1 MDQEMR
7 VKRLESEKQELQE
20 QLDLQHK
27 WAGPGCGVG
36 GRATCGGVHA
46 TSLLVA
52 GWVVDALPGAVL
64 IHRQSRGADAE
75 ASGAR
80 TTSPESV
87 LMFLEQNG
95 GSNFLLL
102 LLREGSCRARFY
114 FIFCDKVSLC
124 RPARS
129 AVAPRVTG
137 TAGMCSTPG

>member
-36 GRATCGGVHA
+36 GRVTCWGMRP

-52 GWVVDALPGAVL
+52 GWDVDTLPDAVL
-64 IHRQSRGADAE
+64 IHRHSRGADAE

-80 TTSPESV
+80 TMSPESV

-95 GSNFLLL
+95 GSNFLPL

-114 FIFCDKVSLC
+114 FIF
-124 RPARS
+124 
-129 AVAPRVTG
+129 
-137 TAGMCSTPG
+137 

>member
-36 GRATCGGVHA
+36 GRVTCWGMRP
-46 TSLLVA
+46 TSLSVA
-52 GWVVDALPGAVL
+52 GWDVDTLPDAVL
-64 IHRQSRGADAE
+64 IHRHSRGADAE

-80 TTSPESV
+80 TMSPESV

-95 GSNFLLL
+95 GSNFLPL

-114 FIFCDKVSLC
+114 FIF
-124 RPARS
+124 
-129 AVAPRVTG
+129 
-137 TAGMCSTPG
+137 